1 MSKLPKIA
9 INGTYIQERGSGLG
23 VVNQNLI
30 IKLMNEDDS
39 GSTDR
44 LSQRQFD
51 FQVYSYVEHLKFKDT
66 QQVIAVDSSLSPDRG
81 FTGHIKRILWY
92 QTRLNQ
98 QLKYQQADLF
108 FSPVAEGIFFPCIPQ
123 IVTVHDLISLKYPEL
138 SPKWK
143 YYYLYALPFLLTQSQ
158 GIICVSEY
166 TKQDIVKNYQLDP
179 DSINVVYNGYAQDLF
194 YPQADPTILQQ
205 YGLDKYLLYV
215 GDMRFYKNLARCL
228 EAFDSLP
235 LKDYQFVI
243 TGKKDSFFYPEI
255 ERQTAKL
262 AAQDRIIFLDY
273 VPSQTL
279 PILYSMAQALVFA
292 SLYEGFGLPVLEAM
306 ACGCPVIT
314 SKVTSIP
321 EVGGDS
327 VLYVDPYSVD
337 SIAQGMYQILT
348 NPELSTN
355 LRHQG
360 LARAKLFSWERTA
373 EGVCQVLENCLNYGN
388 RTKD

>member
-1 MSKLPKIA
+1 VSKLPKIA
-9 INGTYIQERGSGLG
+9 INGTYLQEQGSGLG
-23 VVNQNLI
+23 VVNQNAI
-30 IKLMNEDDS
+30 AKLMSQDDPA
-39 GSTDR
+39 GILR
-44 LSQRQFD
+44 QRHFD
-51 FQVYSYVEHLKFKDT
+51 FQLYSHADYFKSKYPE
-66 QQVIAVDSSLSPDRG
+66 QLIPVNPSLSPDRG
-81 FTGHIKRILWY
+81 LSGHIKRILWY
-92 QTRLNQ
+92 QTALNQ
-98 QLKYQQADLF
+98 QLKRQQADLF
-108 FSPVAEGIFFPCIPQ
+108 FSPVHEGIFFPPVPQ
-123 IVTVHDLISLKYPEL
+123 IVTVHDLIPLKFPKL

-143 YYYLYALPFLLTQSQ
+143 YYYLYALPFLLKQSQ

-166 TKQDIVKNYQLDP
+166 TKQDIIANYQLDP
-179 DSINVVYNGYAQDLF
+179 DSIHVVYNGYDRDLF
-194 YPQADPTILQQ
+194 YPQLDSAILQQ

-215 GDMRFYKNLARCL
+215 GDMRFYKNLRRCL

-262 AAQDRIIFLDY
+262 AAKDRIIFLDY
-273 VPSQTL
+273 VPSADL
-279 PILYSMAQALVFA
+279 PHLYSMAQALVFA

-348 NPELSTN
+348 NPKLSNN

-360 LARAKLFSWERTA
+360 LARAKLFSWEQTA
-373 EGVCQVLENCLNYGN
+373 DGVCQVFENCLS
-388 RTKD
+388 